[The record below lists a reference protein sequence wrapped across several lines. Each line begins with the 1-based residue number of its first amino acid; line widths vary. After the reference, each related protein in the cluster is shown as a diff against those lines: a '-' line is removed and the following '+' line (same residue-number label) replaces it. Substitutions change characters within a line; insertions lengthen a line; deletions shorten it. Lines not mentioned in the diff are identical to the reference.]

1 VAREFEA
8 MYRGTVDA
16 SLRLSLPL
24 IVCTIYHGNF
34 PDPRYQRLA
43 AAGLTAFND
52 VIIRIAVERRLKV
65 VDMRL
70 ICNSPADYA
79 NPIEPSSIGGA
90 KIAQAIVRAAVE
102 HVHRARGAHVVAE

>member
-1 VAREFEA
+1 MAREFEA

-16 SLRLSLPL
+16 CLRLSLPL

-43 AAGLTAFND
+43 APGLTAFND

-79 NPIEPSSIGGA
+79 NPIEPSSIGDA